1 MLNKNVNDFEKEA
14 ERKLKKREKKKK
26 GKMKVSGGQ
35 VKKLQKI
42 ISKK

>member
-1 MLNKNVNDFEKEA
+1 MYKRNLERLEKEI
-14 ERKLKKREKKKK
+14 EKRLKKRDKKK
-26 GKMKVSGGQ
+26 GKKMRVSGGQ